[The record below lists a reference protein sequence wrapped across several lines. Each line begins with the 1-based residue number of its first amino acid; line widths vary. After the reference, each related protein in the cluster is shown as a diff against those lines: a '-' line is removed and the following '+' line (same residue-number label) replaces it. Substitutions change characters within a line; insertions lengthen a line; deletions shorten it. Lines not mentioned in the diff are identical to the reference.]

1 METWKKCVETYEVSN
16 KGNIRKM
23 CKSGKYI
30 NINGSIG
37 NRGYIYF
44 QVQRNEKRINYLIYH
59 LVAEF
64 FISKRPTGLVID
76 HINRDKLDNSV
87 SNLRYVTQ
95 KLNSFNYDRVLTHI
109 PQDTPNRRSLCV
121 QDYARRN
128 KDKIKENQSKILHC
142 DCGSRIIIYG
152 RCRHER
158 SIKHQDY
165 LNLTHQ
171 SKV

>member
-1 METWKKCVETYEVSN
+1 METWKTRIESYEVSN

-30 NINGSIG
+30 IINGSIN
-37 NRGYIYF
+37 NRGYRYF
-44 QVQRNEKRINYLIYH
+44 QLQRNQKRINYLVHH

-76 HINRDKLDNSV
+76 HINRNKLDNDV

-95 KLNSFNYDRVLTHI
+95 KINSFNYDRVLTHI

-128 KDKIKENQSKILHC
+128 KEKIKLKQSRKIHC
-142 DCGSRIIIYG
+142 DCGSSVRIFE

-158 SIKHQDY
+158 TVKHQDY
-165 LNLTHQ
+165 LKSIQ
-171 SKV
+171 Q